1 MTEPEYQESLPSV
14 GDTLKSLREQKN
26 LGTVD
31 IANNLHLDIKV
42 IEALEQDNYEK
53 LPDPIYVRGYIRNYS
68 KFVSGDADALVKLYD
83 RLGMA
88 NEPEIIPEIKHPSQT
103 SSSDKPVKAFTYLL
117 TLVLVIL
124 LIVWWQGNSVV
135 RIPKQA
141 PILEITDI
149 SEPVIPEALPEVV
162 ILEEYE
168 DLFPTDTTLTVT
180 DQESSDSEFL
190 PDLGYIDPPEN
201 NQTIVEE
208 TISTI
213 NELSEDA
220 IIEIDNRKFTF
231 EGSGPDTINLT
242 LAADSWIEIIDV
254 DNKKVFIGLGRRGE
268 TYDVYGTAPFSV
280 LLGFAQGVNIKLN
293 DSIFDAA
300 PYSQAGIAR
309 FILEE

>member
-26 LGTVD
+26 FGTID
-31 IANNLHLDIKV
+31 IANNLHLDTKV

-68 KFVSGDADALVKLYD
+68 KFVGGDANALVKLYD
-83 RLGMA
+83 RQRIA

-124 LIVWWQGNSVV
+124 LIAWWQGNFVV
-135 RIPKQA
+135 RVPKQA
-141 PILEITDI
+141 VITDI
-149 SEPVIPEALPEVV
+149 SEPVIPEALPEAV

-168 DLFPTDTTLTVT
+168 DLFPPDTPLTVT
-180 DQESSDSEFL
+180 DQDNLDPEFST
-190 PDLGYIDPPEN
+190 DLGYIDLPEN
-201 NQTIVEE
+201 NQPIIEE

-220 IIEIDNRKFTF
+220 NIEPDNRKFTL
-231 EGSGPDTINLT
+231 EASGPDTINLT

-254 DNKKVFIGLGRRGE
+254 DNNRVFIGLGRRGE
-268 TYDVYGTAPFSV
+268 TYDLYGTAPFSV

-293 DSIFDAA
+293 DSPFDPA
-300 PYSQAGIAR
+300 PYSRAGIAR
-309 FILEE
+309 FTLEQ